1 MPTGCPN
8 RTQPVLPQN
17 GPTHRYPLQQSPYH
31 YHANSAHQA
40 APPPQAVTSSQ
51 FFRPPAANTASTSQ
65 PFCTFK
71 APQPSSQERDFLMP
85 VTKLVN
91 AQQAAQRNLTAVTEL
106 TAGNPTLETH
116 AQKSYNDETLLR
128 EHFVPLPTN
137 IQTPVNTDLL
147 AAELEVYTFPEL
159 AEYLISGL
167 REGFH
172 LGYTGPRFAITPK
185 NLKSAWD
192 NAAQVT
198 EATVKELSRDHIAG
212 PFPTPPLENL
222 HCSPLG
228 AVPKND
234 NTWRLILDL
243 SSPRGQSVNESISKD
258 DFSVK
263 FTKFDDAVDMVSR
276 LVKGTLMAKIYIKHA
291 FRFLPVH
298 PDDWDPLELVGQVY
312 IL

>member
-1 MPTGCPN
+1 
-8 RTQPVLPQN
+8 
-17 GPTHRYPLQQSPYH
+17 
-31 YHANSAHQA
+31 
-40 APPPQAVTSSQ
+40 
-51 FFRPPAANTASTSQ
+51 
-65 PFCTFK
+65 
-71 APQPSSQERDFLMP
+71 MP

-91 AQQAAQRNLTAVTEL
+91 AQQAAQRNLTTVTEL

-137 IQTPVNTDLL
+137 IQTPVNADLL
-147 AAELEVYTFPEL
+147 AAELEVYTFPDL
-159 AEYLISGL
+159 AEYLISDL

-198 EATVKELSRDHIAG
+198 EAIVKELSRDHIAG

-234 NTWRLILDL
+234 NTWCLILDL

-276 LVKGTLMAKIYIKHA
+276 LVKGALMAKIYIKHA
-291 FRFLPVH
+291 FRLLPVH
-298 PDDWDPLELVGQVY
+298 PDDWDLLGTCWAGLYFVELRLPFGGRSSVY
-312 IL
+312 IFNSFTDTLTWILRVKHTVDKLVHFLDDFLLVVLLILMNVLITSELLLTVSSSWGPPGHG